1 DRSALMTSILIGL
14 SLQLA
19 LAQDG
24 SPAAAA
30 TQPVNTAAALEQ
42 AYRKEFAYLK
52 AEQQAL
58 KERLSGQRTDAT
70 QRIRKSEANISGLE
84 SRLLALER
92 EANAVEGRIL
102 TVEDAA
108 ISAADAGE
116 LVDATVSQAGE
127 ALGIEVSDEAT
138 DSDRLAAVF
147 DAAVAGLQASAAV
160 RTDEGPFFLPDGTQ
174 VNGQRAFIGQVAA
187 YGVSDRG
194 QGSLLPIGDGRLQL
208 RTVGGGE
215 ATAAALI
222 SGERPAAAELFLF
235 ESLDKPVTER
245 AERTLA
251 DIMDGGGVIGWV
263 IVILGLIALLMA
275 AMRTVMLAL
284 SGRGGQVVEP
294 VAEALAAGNL
304 SAARALVADGAT
316 PIARVISAILADAG
330 RDREAM
336 QDIASEALLN
346 ELPAIERFGAIII
359 VVAAVA
365 PLLGLLG
372 TVTGMIA
379 TFEIITEFG
388 TGDPKM
394 LSGGIS
400 EALITTQLGLVV
412 AIPAVLLGN
421 ILKGRADAVVA
432 RIERAALRV
441 LNRLVDDDEDEDEDA
456 ARMASK

>member
-1 DRSALMTSILIGL
+1 MTSILIGL

-208 RTVGGGE
+208 RTAGGGE

-441 LNRLVDDDEDEDEDA
+441 LNRLVDDDEDEDA